1 MSNLK
6 IATIAGLVIMSVT
19 GCSEGTGPRQAD
31 RQAVTLRVAASSLA
45 PSAQAPGSVT
55 VAGHTL
61 VLSKIELVL
70 RDIKFKRVE
79 GGADC
84 DDLEAA
90 GNAKDDCE
98 RFVTGPMLLD
108 LPLGG
113 APERVV
119 SVEVDSGT
127 YRQVE
132 FRIHKPEDENGDASF
147 LAAHPDLK
155 KISVRVT
162 GQYDG
167 NGFVYISDLSA
178 KQRNDLT
185 PPLVVGS
192 KAATDVTLK
201 VDVATWFAA
210 GGSLIDPATALKG
223 QPNDNVVRDN
233 IRRSF
238 HWFEDKDHDG
248 KDDR

>member
-6 IATIAGLVIMSVT
+6 IATIAGLVILSVT
-19 GCSEGTGPRQAD
+19 GCSEGTGPGQAD

-45 PSAQAPGSVT
+45 PSAQASGSVT

-79 GGADC
+79 GGPDC
-84 DDLEAA
+84 DDLEAR
-90 GNAKDDCE
+90 GNDKDDCE
-98 RFVTGPMLLD
+98 KFATGPMLLD
-108 LPLGG
+108 LPLGS

-119 SVEVDSGT
+119 TVEVDAGT
-127 YRQVE
+127 YRHVE
-132 FRIHKPEDENGDASF
+132 FRIHKPEDDNGDASF
-147 LAAHPDLK
+147 LAAHPDLRK
-155 KISVRVT
+155 VSVRVT

-210 GGSLIDPATALKG
+210 GGLLIDPASALKG
-223 QPNDNVVRDN
+223 QPNDNLVRDN